1 MSVTR
6 INKFEAKDGMATA
19 LHEFLKSI
27 VPLIEQSQGCH
38 SCQILQ
44 NQDSRNEFVVLEVWD
59 SVSAHQAS
67 LKNIP
72 PEKIGTVMPLLARPP
87 GGSYYVA

>member
-1 MSVTR
+1 MPVTR
-6 INKFEAKDGMATA
+6 INKFEAKDGMATG
-19 LHEFLKSI
+19 LYEFLKSI
-27 VPLIEQSQGCH
+27 VPLIEQSQGCS

-67 LKNIP
+67 VKNIP
-72 PEKIGTVMPLLARPP
+72 PEKIGAVMALLARPP
-87 GGSYYVA
+87 GGSYYAA